1 MARQDT
7 LSILDTQEAKD
18 KLAEAGGKLIENIQK
33 NALSSI
39 LKNTEYSGDPT
50 SGSVE
55 INRFQNATSNDYGTA
70 RGNSK
75 GDKIKNGKV
84 TINIDQDKEIIEEV
98 ANKDVRMFGI
108 SDIIDRRTKNHASRA
123 IAELDRAFFE
133 TAEKAATAVTTSE
146 TDIVEVVEALIQKA
160 ETVKNEYVDGVDRSM
175 LVITATPSAYGKLRK
190 YIDQVGGG
198 AGNES
203 IGMFHGVEIHSNV
216 RQTADL
222 LIQARGSVAQP
233 VAIDE
238 YDADRIP
245 QSNDISIDLFYSYGT
260 KAITP
265 DLIFK
270 IENAGAREIVA

>member
-7 LSILDTQEAKD
+7 LSILDTKEAKD

-133 TAEKAATAVTTSE
+133 TAEGAATAVTTSE

-175 LVITATPSAYGKLRK
+175 LVITATPSEYGKLRK
-190 YIDQVGGG
+190 YIDQVDGG

-270 IENAGAREIVA
+270 IENAGASEIVA